1 MKIQEL
7 NLYEHRES
15 GEQYLAAFIGEMKHR
30 DICKLI
36 EACDGDVYA
45 TPRNA
50 GGRTLKLLGMVNT
63 RYSGIVMLTT
73 DSVVLFEPSY
83 GYPGELEALE
93 VVSRETFP
101 EFYKE
106 AEEQERPRI
115 AGRQINHL
123 LGTEVLSGEELS
135 ALLSAM
141 QKNGRAR

>member
-30 DICKLI
+30 DVCKLV
-36 EACDGDVYA
+36 EACDGDVYPA
-45 TPRNA
+45 KTK
-50 GGRTLKLLGMVNT
+50 GRTLKLLGMVNT

-93 VVSRETFP
+93 VVSREAFP